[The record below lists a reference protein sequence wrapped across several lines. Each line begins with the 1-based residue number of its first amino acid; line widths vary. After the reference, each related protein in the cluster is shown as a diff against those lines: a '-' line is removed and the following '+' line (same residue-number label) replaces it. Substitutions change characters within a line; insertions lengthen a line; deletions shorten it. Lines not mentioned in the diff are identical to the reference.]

1 MQGVSEVHS
10 AALKTSIASTVSV
23 NGYNKEPPK
32 KIKTWPTPN
41 SRCVCTTHCEI
52 LHDDKLRARR
62 HFCWL
67 LQGGS
72 HADFRH
78 VEKFTFIYKMTVI
91 KKESERQSD
100 FSQKNWPIAIFV
112 ETCFGRKLII
122 WWILLAFPCNMC
134 QRPRLIVALKGEQLH
149 INILLDNQPFYQ
161 KDIFSV
167 KIFFSPNLP
176 AGCHKLCSVFAP
188 MVQSPTE

>member
-23 NGYNKEPPK
+23 NGSNKEPPK
-32 KIKTWPTPN
+32 KDKKCILAKLPV
-41 SRCVCTTHCEI
+41 CVHYTLWNIAWWQAESSEAFF
-52 LHDDKLRARR
+52 LVDA
-62 HFCWL
+62 W
-67 LQGGS
+67 GE
-72 HADFRH
+72 ADFRH
-78 VEKFTFIYKMTVI
+78 VEKFTIIYKMTVI
-91 KKESERQSD
+91 KKEFERQSD
-100 FSQKNWPIAIFV
+100 FSLTNWAIAIFV

-176 AGCHKLCSVFAP
+176 AGCHKLCSIFAP

>member
-1 MQGVSEVHS
+1 MKDKV
-10 AALKTSIASTVSV
+10 TSR
-23 NGYNKEPPK
+23 K
-32 KIKTWPTPN
+32 
-41 SRCVCTTHCEI
+41 
-52 LHDDKLRARR
+52 
-62 HFCWL
+62 
-67 LQGGS
+67 Q
-72 HADFRH
+72 
-78 VEKFTFIYKMTVI
+78 
-91 KKESERQSD
+91 
-100 FSQKNWPIAIFV
+100 IAIFV

-134 QRPRLIVALKGEQLH
+134 QRPRLIVALKGEQLY

-176 AGCHKLCSVFAP
+176 AGCHKLSSIFAP